1 MENIT
6 INQTGE
12 IIIKGIKVKKNE
24 KKKTKNK
31 KFIKLHDQ
39 IINN

>member
-12 IIIKGIKVKKNE
+12 IIVKGVKVKKNE
-24 KKKTKNK
+24 KKKQKIKNS
-31 KFIKLHDQ
+31 
-39 IINN
+39 